1 MNVSY
6 TFFLLEGGRHRNQL
20 RSPRG
25 GYFILQLHD
34 ELIYEVA
41 EEDIIQVNRMIHRFE
56 YLPHANNSTFVFFVC
71 SFTGCAN
78 CKARDG
84 ACC

>member
-1 MNVSY
+1 MFNIL
-6 TFFLLEGGRHRNQL
+6 FLLEGARHRNQFK
-20 RSPRG
+20 SPRG

-41 EEDIIQVNRMIHRFE
+41 EEDIIQVNRIGPFE
-56 YLPHANNSTFVFFVC
+56 YLPQCIRIVYFTIFIFWF
-71 SFTGCAN
+71 FTGCTN
-78 CKARDG
+78 CEARDG